1 MFKLFTYWRSS
12 TAYRV
17 RIAMNV
23 KGLDYEP
30 AYVSIPQ
37 MEHRSPEYTAI
48 NPQGLVPA
56 LLEDG
61 RVVAQSLAILEFL
74 EERSPRPALLPAG
87 LHERAYVRALA
98 QVIACEVHPLN
109 NVRVLKYL
117 DRTLA
122 LPEEGRL
129 AWYRHWT
136 ADGLATYEA
145 MLERWQ
151 LSGDFSCGDV
161 ISLADVCL
169 VPQIYNARR
178 YACPLEPYPRTMA
191 IAARCEG
198 MDPFIRAFPDTQAD
212 APRPESHPAQ
222 GNST

>member
-1 MFKLFTYWRSS
+1 MFRLFTYWRSS

-17 RIAMNV
+17 RIAMNL

-30 AYVSIPQ
+30 TYVSIPQ
-37 MEHRSPEYTAI
+37 MAHRSPEYMAV
-48 NPQGLVPA
+48 NPQGLVPV

-61 RVVAQSLAILEFL
+61 KVVAQSLAILEYL
-74 EERSPRPALLPAG
+74 EERSPLPALLPNG

-98 QVIACEVHPLN
+98 QVVACEVHPLN

-117 DRTLA
+117 DKTLGV
-122 LPEEGRL
+122 PEQDRL
-129 AWYRHWT
+129 AWYRHWM
-136 ADGLATYEA
+136 ADGLSVYEA

-151 LSGDFSCGDV
+151 LSGSYSFGDMV
-161 ISLADVCL
+161 SMADVCL

-178 YACPLEPYPRTMA
+178 FACPLEPYPRTVS

-198 MDPFIRAFPDTQAD
+198 LDAFARAFPDTQAD
-212 APRPESHPAQ
+212 APRADPH
-222 GNST
+222 